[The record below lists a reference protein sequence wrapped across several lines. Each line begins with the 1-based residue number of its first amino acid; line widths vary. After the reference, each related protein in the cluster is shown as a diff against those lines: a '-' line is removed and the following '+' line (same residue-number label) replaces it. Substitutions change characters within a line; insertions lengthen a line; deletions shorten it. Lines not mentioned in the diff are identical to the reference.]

1 MAHQIARI
9 YEETRNW
16 GRGPL
21 DATERA
27 AAITVCARAASR
39 AEAVE
44 LLTMCGLLRK
54 GGA

>member
-21 DATERA
+21 DPTERA
-27 AAITVCARAASR
+27 AAIAICDQARSK
-39 AEAVE
+39 AEAV
-44 LLTMCGLLRK
+44 LLLWMCGLLRK
-54 GGA
+54 GGK

>member
-1 MAHQIARI
+1 MAEIMRVYDEAR
-9 YEETRNW
+9 EPA
-16 GRGPL
+16 GPL

-27 AAITVCARAASR
+27 AAVTICDRARSKQ
-39 AEAVE
+39 EARL